1 MTQLLSWMT
10 TITALVGF
18 GLSLGL
24 NPALYGATADMLAR
38 GLPVRARL
46 GFMISGLWAG
56 ATALFLLLQAFN
68 PTSMVSVIKHRAQDD
83 LFNRTVDL
91 AVGIIFLVLAGGVA
105 AWTVRV
111 RTLPSPKPKPVKND
125 TRPVGYFFI
134 GLSSAV
140 IGFTTLPIMYL
151 VGRMTTSLTPHLVPR
166 LFVYAVFL
174 VALASPFVAIA
185 WAWARFPAYTDRV
198 SNFYSRALQRDYR
211 WAAVVLCATIGI
223 VFLIFAAV
231 GRG

>member
-1 MTQLLSWMT
+1 MTQVLSWTT
-10 TITALVGF
+10 TIAALIGF

-46 GFMISGLWAG
+46 GFMIGGLWAG
-56 ATALFLLLQAFN
+56 ATVLFLVLQAFN
-68 PTSMVSVIKHRAQDD
+68 PTSLVSVIKHDAQDD

-91 AVGIIFLVLAGGVA
+91 TAGVVFLAIAGGIAV
-105 AWTVRV
+105 WSVSV
-111 RTLPSPKPKPVKND
+111 RTIPAPKPKPAKND
-125 TRPVGYFFI
+125 ARPTGYFFI

-166 LFVYAVFL
+166 ALVFAVFL

-185 WAWARFPAYTDRV
+185 WAWSRFPAYTDRV
-198 SNFYSRALQRDYR
+198 SALYTRALQRDYR
-211 WAAVVLCATIGI
+211 WAAVVVCA
-223 VFLIFAAV
+223 AAGV
-231 GRG
+231 AFFVLAGFGHG